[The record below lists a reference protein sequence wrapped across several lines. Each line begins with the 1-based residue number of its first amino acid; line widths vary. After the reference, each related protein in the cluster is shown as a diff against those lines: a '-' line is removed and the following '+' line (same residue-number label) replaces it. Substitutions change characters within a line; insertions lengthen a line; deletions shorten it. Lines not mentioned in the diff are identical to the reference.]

1 MKQKSQNRFLAAL
14 LAVAMMLQMLPMLAF
29 AEDATGT
36 GKPVAWIKDPYDPA
50 KNQGFTSLEEAVK
63 KAKSGATIILEEGNY
78 TLYNIKSDDTTRG
91 KDLTFVGQGPDKTTW
106 RIGPTVLNP
115 AFFGKEY
122 NGDYSFDGAGKIT
135 FKNMTLGTGS
145 ADYLGFI
152 RPDQTVVDHCEIYG
166 KTFYWGYT
174 SAVFTDTTFYAPPKD
189 YAIWTYSS
197 PTMEFDNCTFNTTG
211 KAINVYADYG
221 AGKQDITV
229 YFNNCTV
236 LNSGSE
242 LKTALNIND
251 SNMRPFK
258 YTIYINNPQT
268 INAALD
274 TTTCSRMFGFGGK
287 DKEATNNKG
296 KTDVYVDGDLV
307 WTNGKMKTH
316 SYTEGEKEER
326 AYRDGEKEEGAYKI
340 TGRSDWTPSVERVDE
355 CEVTK
360 TCKYC
365 GWTKKELEHAS
376 VYRLQYNLN
385 EGVGDET
392 AYKDAFSH
400 EKESVKLAAAPTR
413 EGYQFAGWLS
423 PNGKLYKA
431 ESELVLTG
439 DEVFTAYWKKDEPVV
454 NHTLTVT
461 GGTFAVKDGDI
472 DVTDTLETSTDEAS
486 GKQTC
491 LVPDGAEVTVTL
503 DQTKVPEG
511 MVFDIWSTGELPL
524 DQDYKAESITFT
536 MNGDVDVAA
545 QYRSA
550 DIEDG
555 SDVVGPIIVGT
566 AVVAGGALVGYTLGT
581 DLVGQMWGLPYF
593 PSNRSAL
600 AMMLWEDAGKPMPES
615 EILYPDV
622 GQEEQDMDLQ
632 HAARWSMEHD
642 LLPDLNDQD
651 TELPP
656 EQVKFYPDNMVTKIS
671 VLRAWKKAQ
680 DLKQNAQ

>member
-29 AEDATGT
+29 AEDAPGT
-36 GKPVAWIKDPYDPA
+36 PVAWNKK
-50 KNQGFTSLEEAVK
+50 KNKSYTSLEAAVID
-63 KAKSGATIILEEGNY
+63 ADSGDTITLGEGNY
-78 TLYNIKSDDTTRG
+78 TLHNKLKDNQKPKG
-91 KDLTFVGQGPDKTTW
+91 KDLTFVGQGSDKTTW
-106 RIGPTVLNP
+106 YIGAEVPDPDLLGT
-115 AFFGKEY
+115 EY
-122 NGDYSFDGAGKIT
+122 NGDYSFDGAGTVT
-135 FKNMTLGTGS
+135 FKNMTLRSGNV
-145 ADYLGFI
+145 DYLGFI
-152 RPDQTVVDHCEIYG
+152 RIDNTVVENCVING
-166 KTFYWGYT
+166 RTAYWGYT
-174 SAVFTDTTFYAPPKD
+174 SAEFIDTTFYAPPLS
-189 YAIWTYSS
+189 YAIWTYCS
-197 PTMEFDNCTFNTTG
+197 PTMTFDNCTFNATG
-211 KAINVYADYG
+211 KAVNVYTDYS
-221 AGKQDITV
+221 AGKHNIRV
-229 YFNNCTV
+229 NFINCTV
-236 LNSGSE
+236 NSYSFG
-242 LKTALNIND
+242 KQALNIND
-251 SNMRPFK
+251 RNMGNCK
-258 YTIYINNPQT
+258 YIINIYNPDVT
-268 INAALD
+268 AARS
-274 TTTCSRMFGFGGK
+274 TTTCSQVFGFGT
-287 DKEATNNKG
+287 DPDNNTG
-296 KTDVYVDGDLV
+296 RTEVYWNGDLV
-307 WTNGKMKTH
+307 WKNGEKLTH
-316 SYTEGEKEER
+316 SYT
-326 AYRDGEKEEGAYKI
+326 DGEKKDAYTI
-340 TGRSDWTPSVERVDE
+340 TGNSDWISSGADRIDKR
-355 CEVTK
+355 EVTK
-360 TCKYC
+360 TCDYC
-365 GWTKKELEHAS
+365 GWTKKEWEYAS

-385 EGVGDET
+385 GGDGDAT
-392 AYKDAFSH
+392 ANYSDANFRQN
-400 EKESVKLAAAPTR
+400 ESVTLAAAPTR

-423 PNGKLYKA
+423 QNGKLYKA
-431 ESELVLTG
+431 GSELALTG
-439 DEVFTAYWKKDEPVV
+439 DEVFTAQWKKDEPVV

-461 GGTFAVKDGDI
+461 GGTFAVKNGDI

-511 MVFDIWSTGELPL
+511 MVFDLWSTGNFDLPL
-524 DQDYKAESITFT
+524 DQDYKAEAITFT

-581 DLVGQMWGLPYF
+581 DFVGKMWGLPYF

-632 HAARWSMEHD
+632 HAARWAMEHD